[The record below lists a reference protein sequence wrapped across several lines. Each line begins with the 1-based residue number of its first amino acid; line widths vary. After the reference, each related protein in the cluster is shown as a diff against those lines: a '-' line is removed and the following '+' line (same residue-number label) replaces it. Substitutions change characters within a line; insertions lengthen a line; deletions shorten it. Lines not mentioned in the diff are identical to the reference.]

1 MEVET
6 VDTEVTTVAE
16 DLTTMAG
23 EPEITHDLA
32 KEEVTNREV
41 TMAFSRNLS
50 SFMIARD
57 NII

>member
-16 DLTTMAG
+16 DLAAIA
-23 EPEITHDLA
+23 EESEITQDLA
-32 KEEVTNREV
+32 TAEVTSMEV
-41 TMAFSRNLS
+41 TVAFSKTLS

-57 NII
+57 STI